1 MDLTP
6 EEMELVNTLSEEFA
20 ATGLPMEEFS
30 YWLEE
35 HHSEIVVRLESILFR
50 PIIDTDLEE
59 GKHSKDWYDLSTL
72 TLSDQVTENEH
83 PTSWRDAERENHGR

>member
-1 MDLTP
+1 M
-6 EEMELVNTLSEEFA
+6 
-20 ATGLPMEEFS
+20 
-30 YWLEE
+30 
-35 HHSEIVVRLESILFR
+35 RLESILFR